1 MAVLQGLLLLGLIQ
15 MLRAQGVCPADGCT
29 TTTEPLLPADN
40 NVATDHYYLGGM
52 FGMHYKGT
60 DPYQCGDI
68 RLRGLLNAEAFFWAI
83 RKYQNDRALNVG
95 TVPTSVGGFVL
106 DSCSRSERTIENLY
120 SFDTCRLQF
129 PNVSPRNTIAFV
141 GPDTSGEAMEVMP
154 LMEQMQR
161 TTVSHAATSPELR
174 GEGGADYKYL
184 LRTVPTT
191 ANEATVMVEVL
202 ADQGYKYVQVLYEDT
217 AYGMGILHEFE
228 KKAAAKDICIVAKNH
243 ILTNNMTETVRRVRQ
258 NMKTRVLM
266 VFAVKD
272 TAKQVIEAFNAAA
285 EIK

>member
-1 MAVLQGLLLLGLIQ
+1 MAVLQGLLLLGLVQ

-29 TTTEPLLPADN
+29 TTTEALLPADN
-40 NVATDHYYLGGM
+40 TVSTDHYYIGGM
-52 FGMHYKGT
+52 FGMHYKGA

-83 RKYQNDRALNVG
+83 RKYQKDRGLDLGAD
-95 TVPTSVGGFVL
+95 PTSVGGFVL

-141 GPDTSGEAMEVMP
+141 GPDTSGEAMEVLP

-161 TTVSHAATSPELR
+161 TTVAHSATSPELS
-174 GEGGADYKYL
+174 GMGGVDYKYL

-191 ANEATVMVEVL
+191 ANEATVMAEVL
-202 ADQGYKYVQVLYEDT
+202 ADQGYKYVQVIYEDT

-228 KKAAAKDICIVAKNH
+228 QKAAAKDICIVAKNH
-243 ILTNNMTETVRRVRQ
+243 ILKNNMTETLKNVRQ
-258 NMKTRVLM
+258 NMKTRVVM

-272 TAKQVIEAFNAAA
+272 TAKQVLQTFNAAA
-285 EIK
+285 ETK